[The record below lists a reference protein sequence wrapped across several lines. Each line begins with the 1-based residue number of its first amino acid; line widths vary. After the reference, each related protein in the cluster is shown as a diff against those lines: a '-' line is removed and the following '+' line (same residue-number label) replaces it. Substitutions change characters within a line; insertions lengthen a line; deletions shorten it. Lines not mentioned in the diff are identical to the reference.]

1 MGMRGLGVPRGL
13 YRHVPLIYSAEKK
26 NMKFGTFEYQRT
38 LLAED

>member
-13 YRHVPLIYSAEKK
+13 YRHVPLIYSAEK